1 MKGLSKKQEKFKWNS
16 DYSVNVKEIDDQH
29 KVILEFINSL
39 NDKVFNGVAESFIG
53 KNLREMEEYV
63 ERHFVMEEKYFT
75 QFNYAGAEDHIREHN
90 AYKEKIKEFKQ
101 KSIKAISGDDPDYLF
116 ELISLLDLGDWWIS
130 HVLYN
135 DKKYSKCFNDHGLI

>member
-75 QFNYAGAEDHIREHN
+75 QFNYAGAEDHI
-90 AYKEKIKEFKQ
+90 
-101 KSIKAISGDDPDYLF
+101 
-116 ELISLLDLGDWWIS
+116 
-130 HVLYN
+130 
-135 DKKYSKCFNDHGLI
+135 